1 MSLFDPCRE
10 LKFSPAH
17 QPAFT
22 PFPNVRVGN
31 GVYNQENVFSK
42 SSPEQL
48 KVAEPWNREPME
60 SSSLETFQTHSVP
73 MPRLQYHSMPTISED
88 EKENGSGNNR
98 NTENRPGKE
107 SPEASLHDTVKPYC
121 VSDASTA
128 SLVSREDGHYPWGCP
143 VTHTREKFYTICSDY
158 AFLNRVTSIC
168 KSPSASVSA
177 CLSSSAALN
186 VGNNTPNLLGVQT
199 GASEIIYNED
209 ANLESLPGNLGK
221 LPLAWEID
229 KSEFNGVNSNMKSKA
244 GNMKKQGTKKKSVE
258 KKSKQYRECPQR
270 SALEDV
276 KERKVLDLRR
286 CLPPITQ
293 EEALHILGFQ
303 PPFEEIRFGPFT
315 GNTTL
320 MRWFRQINDH
330 FHIKGCS
337 YVLYKPHGKNKTA
350 GETAAGALAKLTRGL
365 KDESMAYIYHCQN
378 HYFCPIGFEAT
389 PVKASKAYRLLDLD
403 SGDLGPVP
411 SSTTDFQCDF
421 RGRVLQ
427 QEVEYW
433 ILIGEPS
440 RKHPTIHCKRWTDIV
455 TDLNTQNPEYLDIR
469 HLERGLQHRKTKKV
483 RLEEI
488 FIASLPFRDLTGKDL
503 VLGIFRLEMLDR
515 INNPKHKD
523 KRKAIELLKALEHKS
538 CEEQLV
544 ELGFFSLEKGRLRSG
559 LITLYNHLKEGCDQL
574 GFGLFSQRD
583 GHGFRGSESSVPLGV
598 GNEALPSITQV
609 RREGIDDM
617 YVLPALEDEEKNSS
631 EEEEEKEW
639 QMRMSQKKMLQE
651 QLCENPYSV
660 DIESEDFHKLPPEIK
675 HEILTD
681 IKELTKRRRTLFE
694 AMPEDSNDFSQY
706 QLRGLLKKSNLNRCI
721 ENVQKEMNQQHSGEI
736 QTQYEN
742 EGGFVKEVES
752 RRVVSEETSHYILI
766 KGIQAREAMSRDLE
780 TTAGPS
786 SKMHELTK
794 LNKINEPPAS
804 AKLSASDKTLTED
817 DKVVAAPPSPRTL
830 LAIQAAMVES
840 SSEEELDAGQ
850 LNVDQFVPEEGSV
863 SPRTLRAI
871 QQALSEDDK
880 GEEAVTAT
888 NDGMLSERPE
898 GKDFLPSSSDE
909 EQVTEVKGEKCIPT
923 ATIQSSIQVTVQDA
937 KFKQKCQKLEK
948 SHVTPKGTGIFRDE
962 NYSAVENTRKDK
974 EDIEK
979 DENYSENHIA
989 PKDINISIAETYIN
1003 NIIKDTEDVDKE
1015 ENGSKNHIS
1024 PNNTNVSRAENY
1036 SCINNTRKDKED
1048 LDKENN
1054 CSKMDSESLG
1064 DKDMNLCLQK
1074 PSCAPVQTSIDAL
1087 IHAESTDLSKNEE
1100 NLKISENTQEVI
1112 LQSEENV
1119 SEDIRFFPETRDPEE
1134 EREGISQSEDS
1145 DSDGSFIEVDA
1156 EISNEAEFRPK
1167 YDEKMGDEPTLPEV
1181 ETDPPDVLPEDLLK
1195 ESDEVQLGN
1204 TQNAEREAD
1213 GKGAVDEWQDI
1224 SLEELEELEK
1234 NLSAEQN
1241 TLQSQKQQQERV
1253 AASVTGQMFLES
1265 QELLRLFGI
1274 PYIEAPMEAEAQCA
1288 ILDLTD
1294 QTAGTITD
1302 DSDVWLF
1309 GARHVYK
1316 NFFSQN
1322 KHVEYYQYVDFQNQ
1336 LGLDRSKLIN
1346 LAYLLGSDYTEGIPN
1361 VGFVT
1366 AMEILNEF
1374 PGHGLEPLLKF
1385 AEWWNEAQ
1393 KNKKVRPNPHDTKV
1407 KKKLRELQLYSG
1419 FPNPAVAEAYLKPVV
1434 DESRGSFIWGK
1445 PDTQLRI
1452 DSFFR
1457 LEQHEK
1463 QTIKSQRLRRAVT
1476 CLKRKEKEA
1485 DDEVQEVTAVMEVE
1499 LKQPGK
1505 RKGEGTIGTAN
1516 QAAATKVQ
1524 SGKRRKHSDSRKE
1537 FLYGGGFVGNLH
1549 LSETSSDSSVE
1560 ESKGRDLGKSKRKKN
1575 TSAIETADHKEKK
1588 GHSSSSDEDEDLG
1601 NVVMVTAKPV
1611 FEGRKKKSQSR
1622 RGIRKKMS

>member
-1 MSLFDPCRE
+1 M
-10 LKFSPAH
+10 
-17 QPAFT
+17 
-22 PFPNVRVGN
+22 
-31 GVYNQENVFSK
+31 
-42 SSPEQL
+42 
-48 KVAEPWNREPME
+48 
-60 SSSLETFQTHSVP
+60 
-73 MPRLQYHSMPTISED
+73 
-88 EKENGSGNNR
+88 
-98 NTENRPGKE
+98 
-107 SPEASLHDTVKPYC
+107 
-121 VSDASTA
+121 
-128 SLVSREDGHYPWGCP
+128 
-143 VTHTREKFYTICSDY
+143 
-158 AFLNRVTSIC
+158 
-168 KSPSASVSA
+168 
-177 CLSSSAALN
+177 
-186 VGNNTPNLLGVQT
+186 GVQGLWKLLECT
-199 GASEIIYNED
+199 GRPINPEM
-209 ANLESLPGNLGK
+209 LEGK
-221 LPLAWEID
+221 ILAVDISIWL
-229 KSEFNGVNSNMKSKA
+229 NQA
-244 GNMKKQGTKKKSVE
+244 
-258 KKSKQYRECPQR
+258 
-270 SALEDV
+270 
-276 KERKVLDLRR
+276 
-286 CLPPITQ
+286 
-293 EEALHILGFQ
+293 
-303 PPFEEIRFGPFT
+303 
-315 GNTTL
+315 
-320 MRWFRQINDH
+320 
-330 FHIKGCS
+330 IKGVRDRGGISVRNAHLLTLFHRLCKLLFFRIRPVFVFDGEAPLLKRQTLAKRRQRKETAIS
-337 YVLYKPHGKNKTA
+337 DSRKTA
-350 GETAAGALAKLTRGL
+350 EK
-365 KDESMAYIYHCQN
+365 
-378 HYFCPIGFEAT
+378 
-389 PVKASKAYRLLDLD
+389 
-403 SGDLGPVP
+403 
-411 SSTTDFQCDF
+411 
-421 RGRVLQ
+421 
-427 QEVEYW
+427 
-433 ILIGEPS
+433 
-440 RKHPTIHCKRWTDIV
+440 
-455 TDLNTQNPEYLDIR
+455 
-469 HLERGLQHRKTKKV
+469 
-483 RLEEI
+483 
-488 FIASLPFRDLTGKDL
+488 
-503 VLGIFRLEMLDR
+503 
-515 INNPKHKD
+515 
-523 KRKAIELLKALEHKS
+523 LLKTLLKRHVIKTAL
-538 CEEQLV
+538 
-544 ELGFFSLEKGRLRSG
+544 KGKR
-559 LITLYNHLKEGCDQL
+559 
-574 GFGLFSQRD
+574 
-583 GHGFRGSESSVPLGV
+583 
-598 GNEALPSITQV
+598 NEALPSITQV

-631 EEEEEKEW
+631 DEEEEKEW
-639 QMRMSQKKMLQE
+639 QMRMRQKKMLQE

-706 QLRGLLKKSNLNRCI
+706 QLRGLLKKSNLNRYI
-721 ENVQKEMNQQHSGEI
+721 ENVQKEMNQQYSGEI

-794 LNKINEPPAS
+794 LNKINESPAN
-804 AKLSASDKTLTED
+804 AKLSTSDKMQTEED
-817 DKVVAAPPSPRTL
+817 TKVVAAPPSPRTL

-840 SSEEELDAGQ
+840 SSEEELEAGG
-850 LNVDQFVPEEGSV
+850 LNVDQFVSEEGSV

-880 GEEAVTAT
+880 REEVVTAT
-888 NDGMLSERPE
+888 TDGMLSERPE

-909 EQVTEVKGEKCIPT
+909 EQIPEVKDGKNIPT
-923 ATIQSSIQVTVQDA
+923 ATIHSSIQVTMQDA
-937 KFKQKCQKLEK
+937 KFKQKSQELEK
-948 SHVTPKGTGIFRDE
+948 SHITPKDTGIVRDE
-962 NYSAVENTRKDK
+962 NYSANENTRKGE
-974 EDIEK
+974 EDIDKK
-979 DENYSENHIA
+979 DNDSENQIV
-989 PKDINISIAETYIN
+989 PKDTSISIAETYIDN
-1003 NIIKDTEDVDKE
+1003 SVKDTEDVDKE
-1015 ENGSKNHIS
+1015 QNGSKNRIS
-1024 PNNTNVSRAENY
+1024 PNDTSISRAENY
-1036 SCINNTRKDKED
+1036 SYINNTRKDKDD
-1048 LDKENN
+1048 LDKEKSG
-1054 CSKMDSESLG
+1054 SKMDSESLR

-1074 PSCAPVQTSIDAL
+1074 PNCSPVQTSVDAL
-1087 IHAESTDLSKNEE
+1087 IHAETTDLLKNEE
-1100 NLKISENTQEVI
+1100 NLKISENAQEVI
-1112 LQSEENV
+1112 SQSEENV
-1119 SEDIRFFPETRDPEE
+1119 SEDIRFVPETRDPEE
-1134 EREGISQSEDS
+1134 ESKGISQSEDS

-1156 EISNEAEFRPK
+1156 EVSNEAEFVTN
-1167 YDEKMGDEPTLPEV
+1167 YDEKMDDEPTLPEV
-1181 ETDPPDVLPEDLLK
+1181 KTDRPDAFSPDLLK
-1195 ESDEVQLGN
+1195 ESEDVQLEN
-1204 TQNAEREAD
+1204 TQNVEREAD
-1213 GKGAVDEWQDI
+1213 GKDAVDEWQDI

-1288 ILDLTD
+1288 VLDLTD
-1294 QTAGTITD
+1294 QTSGTITD

-1322 KHVEYYQYVDFQNQ
+1322 KYVEYYQYVDFQNQ

-1434 DESRGSFIWGK
+1434 DESRGSFTWGK
-1445 PDTQLRI
+1445 PDVEQIREFCKDHFGWTTTKIDGILLPVMKQLNLQQTQLRI

-1463 QTIKSQRLRRAVT
+1463 QAIKSQRLRRAVT

-1485 DDEVQEVTAVMEVE
+1485 DDEVQEATAVTEME
-1499 LKQPGK
+1499 QPGK
-1505 RKGEGTIGTAN
+1505 RKGKGTTGAAN
-1516 QAAATKVQ
+1516 QAAATEAQ

-1575 TSAIETADHKEKK
+1575 MSATQTADHKEKK
-1588 GHSSSSDEDEDLG
+1588 GHSSSSGEDEDLG

-1611 FEGRKKKSQSR
+1611 FEGRKKKSQSK